1 MIANENDLKDALR
14 RLAASMPREAPAC
27 VEQRLL
33 EQFRRR
39 RQVRRRII
47 WASAASVGTA
57 IAAGIFTVFFMI
69 PATPG
74 PPAPVTVHAAPP
86 PIVLQVAPVVVAR
99 RSARKQAPPL
109 AQPSRAPEIATTF
122 YPLPDADSLPPADH
136 ATVMRV
142 RLPRSAMRMVG
153 LPVNEERVNERIQA
167 DVVLGQDGLVRA
179 VRFLQ

>member
-1 MIANENDLKDALR
+1 MITNENDLKDALR
-14 RLAASMPREAPAC
+14 RLAASMPQQAPVR

-33 EQFRRR
+33 EQLRHRRQMRRR
-39 RQVRRRII
+39 MV
-47 WASAASVGTA
+47 WASAAFAGAA
-57 IAAGIFTVFFMI
+57 IAAGIVAAFMI
-69 PATPG
+69 PAAPG
-74 PPAPVTVHAAPP
+74 PPLPVMVHVGPP
-86 PIVLQVAPVVVAR
+86 PIAQPVTPVVVAR
-99 RSARKQAPPL
+99 RPDRKKTPP
-109 AQPSRAPEIATTF
+109 AQPSRAAEVATTF

>member
-1 MIANENDLKDALR
+1 MIANENDLKDALQ

-33 EQFRRR
+33 VQFRRR
-39 RQVRRRII
+39 RQVRRRMV

-69 PATPG
+69 PAAPG
-74 PPAPVTVHAAPP
+74 PPAPVIVHAAPP
-86 PIVLQVAPVVVAR
+86 PIMLQVAPVFVAR
-99 RSARKQAPPL
+99 RQARKKAPPQ
-109 AQPSRAPEIATTF
+109 AQPSRAEVATTF

-179 VRFLQ
+179 VRFMQ

>member
-1 MIANENDLKDALR
+1 MIANENDLKNALR

-39 RQVRRRII
+39 RQVRRRMV
-47 WASAASVGTA
+47 WASASSVGAA

-69 PATPG
+69 PAAPG
-74 PPAPVTVHAAPP
+74 PPPPAIVHVPP
-86 PIVLQVAPVVVAR
+86 PALKQPVKTVVAR
-99 RSARKQAPPL
+99 RAARRKTPQ
-109 AQPSRAPEIATTF
+109 AQPSRAEVATTF

-179 VRFLQ
+179 VRFMQ